1 MKFLFYLICLSS
13 FSSVVLSIAKKMP
26 LESVFYI
33 GELEKIDFDNMFPGE
48 VLQNLE
54 IELKGQQYLVYEHK
68 SLSYYFGPSESKE
81 ILEQYKAVLDP
92 IVEQVKQKRASLS
105 DARTYII
112 EVEHSKEESPTH
124 NPMPK
129 ATPALIK
136 PWWQSV
142 LDILGFY

>member
-13 FSSVVLSIAKKMP
+13 FSSVVFSIAKKMP

-48 VLQNLE
+48 VLQNPE
-54 IELKGQQYLVYEHK
+54 IEVKGHQYLVYEHK
-68 SLSYYFGPSESKE
+68 SLFYYFGPSESKE

-92 IVEQVKQKRASLS
+92 IVEQVKQKRASLF

-112 EVEHSKEESPTH
+112 EVENSTEESPTL
-124 NPMPK
+124 NPMPT